1 MLIRRIAR
9 REARNRR
16 AREARVIVPALK
28 VITGTRC
35 RRQGDIRIQN
45 RVACHR
51 VRIGRRVTRRRD
63 IVQRIRH
70 AVIVRTAPL
79 CIVGLG
85 CRIHGREARNR
96 RTGEGRI
103 VIPALEGIAV
113 PERREQIYIAAAV
126 CEHRV
131 TREVRSRVGRRV
143 PRRASVVQN
152 IIDRIGIR
160 RAVPLCIV
168 SLVLRIHGA
177 KRRDRRSRK
186 AGIIIPAAESIT
198 CPRRRIDC
206 DIRIQH
212 RIACDGIR
220 IVCRVSRGGVVVQ
233 IPLHRITLS
242 RTPLCIIVLILR
254 IARREAGN
262 RCARKAGV
270 IVPAFKVIA
279 GSRCRRQRDIRIQNR
294 VACHCVRVGR
304 RMSRGG
310 SVIQRVCN
318 RIGIGTAPLCIKGLG
333 HGIHGREVGNRSA
346 HKTCIVIPAE
356 EGIAVSA
363 RRLQRNVAAAVREHR
378 IACEIGARVGRRVT
392 RRCSVIQDI
401 VDWIRIR
408 RRIPLCVVCL
418 ILRIHGVKR
427 RNRCSRKADII
438 VPTEEGIARAR
449 RRLNR
454 NIRIL
459 HGIACQRVR
468 IACGMTCRRSVVQ
481 MPLHRVTLCS
491 TPLRVVLLVLG
502 IHGMQIRDRRSR
514 ETRIIV
520 PALKVVAGACSRAD
534 GNIRIQHRV
543 ACHRIRVRRRMS
555 RRGAVI
561 QVPLHRIALRRT
573 PLCIIV
579 LIRRIAHRET
589 GNRGPRKCRVVVP
602 ALKVIAGPRC
612 RRQGDIRIQNR
623 VAGHGVRVG
632 RRMPRRRDI
641 VQRIGN
647 AVIVRTAPLCVVGLS
662 LRIHHR
668 ERADRGTAECRIV
681 IPAEEAV
688 AAPKGRQEMHGS
700 AAVGQNSVT
709 CEVCHR
715 IACRVARRRS
725 VVQHI
730 IDRIRNRRA
739 VPLRKILLILRIHG
753 VQVRDRRSR
762 ESRIVIPAEEGIAGT
777 RRRLNRDI
785 RIQHGITCHRIR
797 IACRVARGCTVI

>member
-1 MLIRRIAR
+1 M
-9 REARNRR
+9 
-16 AREARVIVPALK
+16 
-28 VITGTRC
+28 
-35 RRQGDIRIQN
+35 
-45 RVACHR
+45 
-51 VRIGRRVTRRRD
+51 TRRRD
-63 IVQRIRH
+63 IIQRIGH
-70 AVIVRTAPL
+70 AVIICAAPL
-79 CIVGLG
+79 RIEGLG
-85 CRIHGREARNR
+85 SRIHGRETRDR

-103 VIPALEGIAV
+103 VIPALKGIAV
-113 PERREQIYIAAAV
+113 PERGEHIDGAAAV
-126 CEHRV
+126 CEYRV
-131 TREVRSRVGRRV
+131 AREVCSRIGRRV

-168 SLVLRIHGA
+168 SLVLRIHGVQVC
-177 KRRDRRSRK
+177 DRRSRECCVVVPTEE
-186 AGIIIPAAESIT
+186 GIT
-198 CPRRRIDC
+198 CSRRRLNR

-212 RIACDGIR
+212 RIASDGIR

-262 RCARKAGV
+262 RRARKAGV

-279 GSRCRRQRDIRIQNR
+279 GSRCRRQGDIRIQNR

-310 SVIQRVCN
+310 SVIQRIANRVAVC
-318 RIGIGTAPLCIKGLG
+318 TAPLCIEGLG
-333 HGIHGREVGNRSA
+333 RRIHGREVGNRSA
-346 HKTCIVIPAE
+346 RKACVVIPAE

-363 RRLQRNVAAAVREHR
+363 RRLQRNAAAAVREHR
-378 IACEIGARVGRRVT
+378 ITCEIGARVGRRVT

-401 VDWIRIR
+401 VDRICIR
-408 RRIPLCVVCL
+408 RRIPLCIVCL
-418 ILRIHGVKR
+418 ILRIHGMKR
-427 RNRCSRKADII
+427 RDRRSRKADII

-468 IACGMTCRRSVVQ
+468 IACRMTCRRSVVQ

-520 PALKVVAGACSRAD
+520 PALKVVAGACCRAY

-543 ACHRIRVRRRMS
+543 ACHRIRVRRRVT

-632 RRMPRRRDI
+632 RRVTRRGAVI
-641 VQRIGN
+641 QRIGN
-647 AVIVRTAPLCVVGLS
+647 AVIVRAAPLCVVGLS

-668 ERADRGTAECRIV
+668 ERTDRGTAECRIV

-688 AAPKGRQEMHGS
+688 AAPEGRQEMHGS
-700 AAVGQNSVT
+700 AAVGQNGVT
-709 CEVCHR
+709 REVCHR

-730 IDRIRNRRA
+730 INRIRNRRA

-753 VQVRDRRSR
+753 AQVRDRRSR
-762 ESRIVIPAEEGIAGT
+762 EACIVIPAEEGIACPC
-777 RRRLNRDI
+777 RRLNRNI

-797 IACRVARGCTVI
+797 ITCRVARGCTVI